1 VIFLEIQK
9 SKLLSTSSYVHTPF
23 KRKYLPLVHQKEGA
37 TFTDF
42 LLQDDIYNNFS
53 NNFLSITFSHF
64 VDSKA
69 RHCKLQAYD

>member
-23 KRKYLPLVHQKEGA
+23 KSKYLPLVHQKEGA

-42 LLQDDIYNNFS
+42 LLQDDIY
-53 NNFLSITFSHF
+53 
-64 VDSKA
+64 K
-69 RHCKLQAYD
+69 